1 MTLYW
6 IAFVIGLGGSVHCLG
21 MCGPIA
27 LAIPMK
33 NYHLNAVLINRLI
46 YNLGR
51 ISTYG
56 AMGLVVGVLGLGI
69 EIAGIQKYLSI
80 VLGVSLIVYIVFAA
94 SRFSIFS
101 GSALFNRILIKIKLL
116 FSQKLSLKGKRN
128 NFLIGMLNGL
138 LPCGLVY
145 VALVNSL
152 LVSSPWQGF
161 LFMMAFGLG
170 TIPALLILPLATRI
184 FNLKSLTYFKRA
196 VPFLVF
202 GLGIFLIIRGLK
214 FDDPFFTSQN
224 EVINSCFP

>member
-6 IAFVIGLGGSVHCLG
+6 MALVIGVGGSVHCLG

-33 NYHLNAVLINRLI
+33 NHGLNTVLVNRLI

-51 ISTYG
+51 ITTYG
-56 AMGLVVGVLGLGI
+56 AMGLVVGVVGLGI
-69 EIAGIQKYLSI
+69 EMAGIQKYLSI
-80 VLGVSLIVYIVFAA
+80 ALGAGLIFYIIFTA

-101 GSALFNRILIKIKLL
+101 GSALFNRVLLKIKTLVAR
-116 FSQKLSLKGKRN
+116 KLSLKGKRN

-161 LFMMAFGLG
+161 LFMVAFGIG
-170 TIPALLILPLATRI
+170 TIPALLILPVATGI
-184 FNLKSLTYFKRA
+184 FNIRSLANFKKF

-202 GLGIFLIIRGLK
+202 GLGLFLIYRGLN
-214 FDDPFFTSQN
+214 FEDPFFTAPN
-224 EVINSCFP
+224 GGINNCHP

>member
-6 IAFVIGLGGSVHCLG
+6 MALVIGVGGSVHCLG

-27 LAIPMK
+27 LAIPVK
-33 NYHLNAVLINRLI
+33 NHGLNTVLINRLI

-51 ISTYG
+51 VTTYG
-56 AMGLVVGVLGLGI
+56 AMGLVVGVVGLGI

-80 VLGVSLIVYIVFAA
+80 ILGASLIFYILFA
-94 SRFSIFS
+94 SGRFSAFS
-101 GSALFNRILIKIKLL
+101 GSTLFNRILLKIKAL
-116 FSQKLSLKGKRN
+116 FAKKLSLKGKRN

-152 LVSSPWQGF
+152 LVSSPWEGF
-161 LFMMAFGLG
+161 LFMMVFGLG
-170 TIPALLILPLATRI
+170 TIPALVILPLATRI
-184 FNLKSLTYFKRA
+184 FNIKSLTYFKKF

-202 GLGIFLIIRGLK
+202 GLGIFLIFRGLN
-214 FDDPFFTSQN
+214 FDDPFFTSPN
-224 EVINSCFP
+224 GVINSCLP